1 MTIEYINRDGTLATG
16 DVWTTLALRGSNATP
31 GTVKVPAGRTKLKQI
46 IYAIGDSTPTGA
58 ITALGILLRIK
69 GKGLKGQE
77 HNDYVL
83 DGFTNFFSTAGS
95 TGGAGMFAK
104 RDVDVDVEP
113 NGALLI
119 QGMATLGTLGSDTE
133 LKVQLGFE

>member
-1 MTIEYINRDGTLATG
+1 MSIEYINRDGTLSTG
-16 DVWTTLALRGSNATP
+16 DIWITLALQGSDGTP
-31 GTVKVPAGRTKLKQI
+31 GTVKVPAGRKKLKQI
-46 IYAIGDSTPTGA
+46 IYAIGDSAPTGA
-58 ITALGILLRIK
+58 ITALGILLRLK
-69 GKGLKGQE
+69 GKGLVGQE

-83 DGFTNFFSTAGS
+83 DGFNAFFSTAGS

-104 RDVDVDVEP
+104 RDVDVDVIE